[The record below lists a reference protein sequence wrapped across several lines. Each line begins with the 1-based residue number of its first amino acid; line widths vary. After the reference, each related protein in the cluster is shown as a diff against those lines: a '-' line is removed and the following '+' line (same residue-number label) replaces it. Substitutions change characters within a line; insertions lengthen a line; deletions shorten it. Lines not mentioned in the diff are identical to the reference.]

1 MPGLPPR
8 GERPL
13 GPEDT
18 ALLRFAGDLR
28 RLRDQAGKPS
38 YRELA
43 RRANYSPTALSDAAG
58 GRKLPSL
65 ALTLA
70 FVKAC
75 EADPAP
81 WTKRWREL
89 AAEQRGQAVR

>member
-1 MPGLPPR
+1 MPR

-43 RRANYSPTALSDAAG
+43 RRANYSPTALSDEAG

-65 ALTLA
+65 ALTLD
-70 FVKAC
+70 FVRAC
-75 EADPAP
+75 
-81 WTKRWREL
+81 
-89 AAEQRGQAVR
+89 